1 MESNIKLSSVYKF
14 DCYRGD
20 KLVWTETKENLVVD
34 TGLELAMDCIFG
46 DLETPTFYVGLIGN
60 NSSIFPEDTAS
71 DHAFEEFLGSTNNA
85 RAVSNFVK
93 GEYVGNTFTYV
104 STDTQFM
111 IGTGGIVYGAFLITE
126 GTKGGN
132 MGILYGASIMGM
144 SKPVIPGD
152 ALLVTITV
160 SAQG

>member
-46 DLETPTFYVGLIGN
+46 DIETPTFYVGLIGN
-60 NSSIFPEDTAS
+60 NSDIYPEDTAS
-71 DHAFEEFLGSTNNA
+71 SHSFEEFIGTNGNSRPMA
-85 RAVSNFVK
+85 NFVK
-93 GEYVGNTFTYV
+93 GDYVGHTFTYV
-104 STDTQFM
+104 SENSQFM
-111 IGTGGIVYGAFLITE
+111 IGAPGTIYGAFLITE
-126 GTKGGN
+126 GTKGSN
-132 MGILYGASIMGM
+132 MGVLYGASIMGS
-144 SKPVIPGD
+144 SKAVMPGD

>member
-14 DCYRGD
+14 DCYRD
-20 KLVWTETKENLVVD
+20 NKLVWTETKENLVVN

-46 DLETPTFYVGLIGN
+46 VIETPTFYVGLIGN

-71 DHAFEEFLGSTNNA
+71 DHSFEEFLGTTNNLRSVA
-85 RAVSNFVK
+85 HFAKGDFV
-93 GEYVGNTFTYV
+93 GDTFTYV
-104 STDTQFM
+104 SADTQFM
-111 IGTGGIVYGAFLITE
+111 IGAAGSIYGAFLITE
-126 GTKGGN
+126 GTKGGG
-132 MGILYGASIMGM
+132 MGVLYGASIMAA
-144 SKPVIPGD
+144 SKPVVPGD